1 MGKMYKLNKK
11 SYLIFRFIKEII
23 HWLKRKIILILVAS
37 MIGISNGIYE
47 EDKIINDNQNKIEQK
62 QKEND
67 DDIFE

>member
-1 MGKMYKLNKK
+1 MPHKY
-11 SYLIFRFIKEII
+11 SIFRIIKEIS
-23 HWLKRKIILILVAS
+23 HWLKRKIILILVSS

-47 EDKIINDNQNKIEQK
+47 ENKMANDNQIKIEQE

>member
-1 MGKMYKLNKK
+1 MYKLNKK

-47 EDKIINDNQNKIEQK
+47 EDKMINDNQNKIEQK

>member
-1 MGKMYKLNKK
+1 MYKLNKK

-23 HWLKRKIILILVAS
+23 YWLKRKIILILVAS
-37 MIGISNGIYE
+37 MIGISNGINE
-47 EDKIINDNQNKIEQK
+47 EDKMINDNQNKIEQK

>member
-1 MGKMYKLNKK
+1 MYKLNKK
-11 SYLIFRFIKEII
+11 RYLISGFIKELT
-23 HWLKRKIILILVAS
+23 HWLKRKIILILVSS

-47 EDKIINDNQNKIEQK
+47 EDKMINDNQNKIEQE

>member
-1 MGKMYKLNKK
+1 MYKLNKK
-11 SYLIFRFIKEII
+11 SYLISGSIKEFS
-23 HWLKRKIILILVAS
+23 HWLKRKIILILVSS

-47 EDKIINDNQNKIEQK
+47 EDKMLNDNQSKIEQE

>member
-1 MGKMYKLNKK
+1 M
-11 SYLIFRFIKEII
+11 
-23 HWLKRKIILILVAS
+23 ILILVSS

-47 EDKIINDNQNKIEQK
+47 EDKMINDNKMEQE